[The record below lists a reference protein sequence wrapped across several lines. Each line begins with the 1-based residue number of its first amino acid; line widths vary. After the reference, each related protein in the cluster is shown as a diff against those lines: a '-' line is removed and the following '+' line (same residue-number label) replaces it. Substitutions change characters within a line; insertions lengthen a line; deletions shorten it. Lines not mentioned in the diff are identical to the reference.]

1 MKDSNKLFSWLEGAP
16 EKDKIIM
23 LDINKIQSNP
33 YQPRRI
39 FNEEK
44 IDELASSIKSYGL
57 LSPVVVRKSKKDS
70 DYYQL
75 VAGERRLLACK
86 KVDMKKIAA
95 IEKDLTDNDV
105 ATIALIENL
114 QRENLNF
121 IEEAEGYARLINE
134 FELTQEL
141 LAQKIGKSQSTIA
154 NKLRLLKLSDKVKK
168 VLIANNEITER
179 HARALLRLN
188 TEEEQEKVIAEI
200 IQKEMNVK
208 QAESRVDDILMN
220 RQKKYRE
227 KVYSKNVVRDLRI
240 FLNTVRQAVYI
251 IKKSGLNPIVT
262 ENDAKDYFEVI
273 IRLPKTGEN
282 KEDKEKVVSK

>member
-44 IDELASSIKSYGL
+44 IEELASSIKSYGL
-57 LSPVVVRKSKKDS
+57 LSPVIVRKTKKDS

-86 KVDMKKIAA
+86 KLDLKKIAA

-121 IEEAEGYARLINE
+121 IEEAEAYAKLINE
-134 FELTQEL
+134 FDLTQEL
-141 LAQKIGKSQSTIA
+141 LAQKMGKSQSTIA

-168 VLIANNEITER
+168 ALISNNEITER

-188 TEEEQEKVIAEI
+188 TEEEQEKIIAEI
-200 IQKEMNVK
+200 ISKDMNVK
-208 QAESRVDDILMN
+208 QAESRVDEILQN
-220 RQKKYRE
+220 RKKKYRE

-240 FLNTVRQAVYI
+240 FLNTMRQAVYI
-251 IKKSGLNPIVT
+251 IKKSGLNPVVT
-262 ENDAKDYFEVI
+262 ENDGVDFFEVI
-273 IRLPKTGEN
+273 IRLPKTEGKADET
-282 KEDKEKVVSK
+282 KKVVIK